1 MNADFPS
8 LDKFR
13 HLGRLLYPGPDAD
26 AESPLKNFEAGLNAA
41 FDRIGFSES
50 YVKNCAERL
59 LKRHERDA
67 AQVESSGA
75 KITKVVKDIVWGMI
89 ELDAT
94 CVAILDSPILQRLRS
109 IRQNGFTYLVFPSVS
124 HVRLEHSLGVLA
136 VVSKYIESI
145 NRSATQPRSYAEG
158 LSAIEMS
165 PELAMDLRHAALLHD
180 IGHFP
185 LSHVMEGILG
195 AQPTKFTLGGASV
208 LEFENEVMSALPD
221 VRSELSEKLS
231 VAIILSPRFQKFYSA
246 LRLDDTAYLRV
257 ACLITGLPMD
267 VNKPGYSQLISGAVD
282 CDKVDYLLRDSTM
295 SNVPVAIDKARLFL
309 NSALVKCETGTLR
322 KLVAKG
328 VLARKTD
335 FERPALTL
343 VLNSSGVDTIE
354 EVAFSRA
361 TLYERVYRHS
371 VTRNAERML
380 AVAIADSADA
390 AQNPAFWLEA
400 LNSFTA
406 DDETFLQSLLDAASP
421 LGQDLVRKI
430 KFRQLPKRAFAFSP
444 EFYSPI
450 VPYVEIFSDV
460 EAHRA
465 ASHYH
470 HDVTSKD
477 PFHDIV
483 ARLKESSTNFKS
495 KSGHIEIEKRI
506 SERAMEMVKILKKTE
521 SSVPDGR
528 PAVFFIPLPDHSA
541 SPSSCAFLTHEGELE
556 SSAKHSRAAQIVSA
570 KEIGRSIGFVTCDS
584 EWAEIVFLASQEILY
599 DYFNGPVGHFDIDL
613 TFGNAEQGDGRN
625 ERRFLK
631 VKTMQRFYIA
641 EDLAVR
647 RCRLERGKLALYR
660 RLLSQDGYYDRRP
673 RLAKPESS
681 TGESEEIAHKFREF
695 SGQHNW
701 RITESTVRH
710 FLNQF
715 PPAMREDAKSLLLSL
730 NFLNRETASRTLWT
744 AVRNTVEDIRKADQP
759 ASIHLVALAGTSAR
773 MMLELVKQE
782 NRPQLA
788 TLALQD
794 RSSIHE
800 LLGVAKAGDAVIF
813 VDDNVSSGTQFSA
826 QMLAWLGVRDQS
838 DDPAVLREAGIEA
851 NRLQPNEIALFSQLN
866 VRLATCVG
874 KPGSDQSIRSKLAPA
889 DQSIRFGGSLFGERL
904 DAGSATLTLRAP
916 FLEFL
921 RKAGAGCIQT
931 SGLKEANAEK
941 DALGYENSEGRT
953 VTLWNVPTS
962 TYTALWCPGIV
973 DGEPWFPLFI
983 RRGYAN
989 KLIVA

>member
-1 MNADFPS
+1 MDTDFPS
-8 LDKFR
+8 LDKFK
-13 HLGRLLYPGPDAD
+13 LLERLLFPKPDED
-26 AESPLKNFEAGLNAA
+26 SPLSDFEAGLNAA
-41 FDRIGFSES
+41 FERIGFSEAF
-50 YVKNCAERL
+50 VKSCADRL
-59 LKRHERDA
+59 RKRNERDA
-67 AQVESSGA
+67 GQVEGSGA

-94 CVAILDSPILQRLRS
+94 CVVILDSPILQRLRS

-136 VVSKYIESI
+136 VVSKYIESV
-145 NRSATQPRSYAEG
+145 NRSANQPRSYAEG
-158 LSAIEMS
+158 LSAVEIS
-165 PELAMDLRHAALLHD
+165 AKLAMDLRHAALLHD

-195 AQPTKFTLGGASV
+195 SQPKKFTIGGTSV
-208 LEFENEVMSALPD
+208 LEFENAVMSALPD

-231 VAIILSPRFQKFYSA
+231 VAIILSPRFRSFYSA
-246 LRLDDTAYLRV
+246 LRLDDAAYLRV

-267 VNKPGYSQLISGAVD
+267 VNQPGYSQLISGAVD

-309 NSALVKCETGTLR
+309 NSALVQCGTGTLR

-390 AQNPAFWLEA
+390 AQDPSFWLEA
-400 LNSFTA
+400 LNIFTA
-406 DDETFLQSLLDAASP
+406 DDETFLQRLLDSASP
-421 LGQDLVRKI
+421 LGKDLVQKI

-460 EAHRA
+460 EAHNA

-483 ARLKESSTNFKS
+483 AKLKESSTNFKS
-495 KSGHIEIEKRI
+495 NSGHLAIEKLI
-506 SERAMEMVKILKKTE
+506 SNRAMEMVSILKKSG
-521 SSVPDGR
+521 SSALEGQPS
-528 PAVFFIPLPDHSA
+528 VFFIPLPDHSA

-556 SSAKHSRAAQIVSA
+556 SSAQYSRAAQIVSA
-570 KEIGRSIGFVTCDS
+570 KEIGRSIGFVTCDP

-599 DYFNGPVGHFDIDL
+599 DYFDGPVGHFDIDL
-613 TFGNAEQGDGRN
+613 TFGSLEQADDVV
-625 ERRFLK
+625 ERKVLK

-647 RCRLERGKLALYR
+647 RCRLDRGKLASYR
-660 RLLSQDGYYDRRP
+660 RTLSQEGYYDRRP

-681 TGESEEIAHKFREF
+681 TGESEEIALRFREF

-701 RITESTVRH
+701 HVTESTVRS

-715 PPAMREDAKSLLLSL
+715 PPAMREDARGLLLSL
-730 NFLNRETASRTLWT
+730 NFLNREKASRTLWS
-744 AVRNTVEDIRKADQP
+744 AVRKTVEEIRKRAQP

-782 NRPQLA
+782 NRPQLT

-800 LLGVAKAGDAVIF
+800 LLGVAKPGDAVIF

-826 QMLAWLGVRDQS
+826 QLLAWLGVREQS
-838 DDPAVLREAGIEA
+838 DDPAVLREAGIET
-851 NRLQPNEIALFSQLN
+851 NRLQPNEISLLSELEI
-866 VRLATCVG
+866 RLATCVG
-874 KPGSDQSIRSKLAPA
+874 KPGSDDSIRKKLAPA
-889 DQSIRFGGSLFGERL
+889 GQSLKFGGSAFGERL
-904 DAGSATLTLRAP
+904 DAMSAVQTLRGP

-921 RKAGAGCIQT
+921 RRAGAGCIQT
-931 SGLKEANAEK
+931 SGLEEADAEK
-941 DALGYENSEGRT
+941 DALGYGNAQGRT

-983 RRGYAN
+983 RRGYAS